1 MSYNLPQAEE
11 IRQGIRASICSTCY
25 KRPKGIPLGNV
36 DEVLVCE
43 RTCSIFLHQH
53 RLSLIAYHIDPNE
66 EDYEKEISKLICSQC
81 LLNPNHSKTCVNRES
96 GSCPLSVYGVDVLKL
111 IDKIVKS

>member
-1 MSYNLPQAEE
+1 MPQAEK
-11 IRQGIRASICSTCY
+11 IRQGIRASICPICY
-25 KRPKGIPLGNV
+25 KRPKDVPPDKV
-36 DEVLVCE
+36 DEALVCE
-43 RTCSIFLHQH
+43 PNCQIFLHQH
-53 RLSLIAYHIDPNE
+53 RLSLIAYHISPNE